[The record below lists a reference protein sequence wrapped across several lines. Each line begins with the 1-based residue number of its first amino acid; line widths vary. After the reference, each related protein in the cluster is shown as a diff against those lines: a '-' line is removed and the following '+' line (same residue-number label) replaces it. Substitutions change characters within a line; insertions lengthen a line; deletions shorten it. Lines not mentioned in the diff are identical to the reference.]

1 MNILI
6 RAFYGTRNV
15 IGPVGVLS
23 TINLIDSLLDH
34 TEIRTW
40 SIMPSIID
48 EIGETPTTSAKFK
61 GHKAIIA
68 SGGKDSTAPCSPES
82 GQTSPDIFLMC

>member
-15 IGPVGVLS
+15 ISPFGVLS
-23 TINLIDSLLDH
+23 TINVIDALLDC
-34 TEIRTW
+34 TDIKTW

-48 EIGETPTTSAKFK
+48 EIGETPSIATKFK
-61 GHKAIIA
+61 GSKAIIA
-68 SGGKDSTAPCSPES
+68 SGGEYFSTVSEVTKVIPS
-82 GQTSPDIFLMC
+82 